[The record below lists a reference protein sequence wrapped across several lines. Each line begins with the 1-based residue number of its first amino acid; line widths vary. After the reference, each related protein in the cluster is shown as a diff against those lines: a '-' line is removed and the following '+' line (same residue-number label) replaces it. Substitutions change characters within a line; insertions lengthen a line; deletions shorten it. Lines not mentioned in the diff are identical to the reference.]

1 MPREKVLSLIASLD
15 AHSNGLSLANATHAR
30 AIRVLTYFSVEPTC
44 ELRYLKSSYT
54 ASSCRSRTSFV
65 IETSFWASFSISKFE
80 K

>member
-44 ELRYLKSSYT
+44 EL
-54 ASSCRSRTSFV
+54 
-65 IETSFWASFSISKFE
+65 
-80 K
+80 